1 MRFLERRP
9 CLLYEYGLLGDF
21 TLGLRLL
28 GEGRR
33 ARAFDIIRAIWET
46 SWFLGD
52 RSLFLVPLDLALQVP
67 LEFLYPFL
75 YLIDTAFA

>member
-28 GEGRR
+28 GEGWR
-33 ARAFDIIRAIWET
+33 ARAFDITRAIWET
-46 SWFLGD
+46 SWFLGYC
-52 RSLFLVPLDLALQVP
+52 SLFLIPLDLALQVP